1 MSEEKPSPVVQLS
14 KIKELTMV
22 RGDIMKN
29 IEYNFCWNTVS
40 IRTESRRA
48 GRQKY
53 LARGPFVLK
62 ESEDTPVR
70 SDLNIMKYLDIH
82 CPGFIDTTFAEQDSG
97 EKLLWTAHVK
107 YGWDSILIFPESLW
121 NAKGLTSI
129 SFKIYWSPALAPL
142 KWSVNAVI
150 CSRSILKSQQN
161 LEGDCSEL
169 HRVSLTRS
177 SLARPRERAAT
188 LESYACTS

>member
-1 MSEEKPSPVVQLS
+1 MCRRCREILCSFSEERKLTKLSEEKPSPVEERADNGERDSHKLFAALKVSLS
-14 KIKELTMV
+14 L
-22 RGDIMKN
+22 RGGGDVIKN

-40 IRTESRRA
+40 IRTESRKA

-97 EKLLWTAHVK
+97 EKLLWTEHAK
-107 YGWDSILIFPESLW
+107 YGWDSTLMFSESLW
-121 NAKGLTSI
+121 NAKSLTSI
-129 SFKIYWSPALAPL
+129 SFKI
-142 KWSVNAVI
+142 
-150 CSRSILKSQQN
+150 
-161 LEGDCSEL
+161 
-169 HRVSLTRS
+169 
-177 SLARPRERAAT
+177 
-188 LESYACTS
+188 